1 MRSLRRRIMMNK
13 KYELLEY
20 VENPNG
26 GYIDMGIYGDQNLD
40 FSIKVDFRNVQ
51 AFAFGSRRRLGTAVP
66 DSSYAFLC
74 QERNMPR
81 FDSGTLFN
89 RFSSDTTKPIEATK
103 TGCNIVIAGLKCS
116 LSIANVTTPKHL
128 IMFGIDNYYD
138 DIKIIYDIKIYYLTF
153 SRDGKLL
160 RDFIPVRRRSDGK
173 VGLLDRVENKFY
185 TSPNGAEFVGG

>member
-1 MRSLRRRIMMNK
+1 MRTERRRMMAHA

-26 GYIDMGIYGDQNLD
+26 GYIDIGIYGNENLD

-51 AFAFGSRRRLGTAVP
+51 AFAFGCRRRLGTAVP
-66 DSSYAFLC
+66 DNSYAFLC
-74 QERNMPR
+74 QEANMPR
-81 FDSGTLFN
+81 FDSGTFFN
-89 RFSSDTTKPIEATK
+89 RFMNDTTKPIEAIK
-103 TGCNIVIAGLKCS
+103 VGSNIVVAGSKYS
-116 LSIANVTTPKHL
+116 LSIANVTTPATL
-128 IMFGIDNYYD
+128 IAFGINNYYD
-138 DIKIIYDIKIYYLTF
+138 DVKVVYDIKIYYLTF
-153 SRDGKLL
+153 TRDDELL